1 MRRSR
6 TDRTTTRVRMTFVVA
21 VGLLSCLAAACGS
34 PTPVQSVPSASP
46 TPPSGH
52 MFDVTTYGARGD
64 NQSDNTTAF
73 GDAIQAAE
81 AAGGGVVFVPAGKYV
96 FSASRTGTGG
106 SVVIAGTAPIT
117 LQGAGR
123 DQTFLIEAK
132 ANKGLLGVH
141 IDHTVVEDL
150 TLDTQT
156 NGGGAA
162 LFVQANDTSLLN
174 TTILGGPNHFA
185 IYYAGPKGAKPLT
198 PLYNT
203 GNVVNNL
210 ILNELDC
217 NDGFSWSF
225 QANSSITNV
234 THTGSRLALYV
245 DQSTTVTDYRYA
257 PGAQQCGARNGFWL
271 TPPADNITIVDFTS
285 SGEGGKVGIIGPTG
299 VGKVA
304 RNVTIQGLIMT
315 GGGYTLTIGDVSN
328 LMLTGCNLG
337 HNNIV
342 DQCAGDRP
350 GDDRSLHVRP
360 DDSERVGLGA
370 GEALGGQMSVSI
382 GRAVRS
388 DRAA

>member
-1 MRRSR
+1 MRRSW
-6 TDRTTTRVRMTFVVA
+6 TDRRTTRVRMTFVVA

-52 MFDVTTYGARGD
+52 TFDVTTYGARGD
-64 NQSDNTTAF
+64 DQSDNTTAF

-106 SVVIAGTAPIT
+106 SVVIAGTAPVT

-185 IYYAGPKGAKPLT
+185 IYYAGPKGAKPLA

-225 QANSSITNV
+225 QENSSITNV

-245 DQSTTVTDYRYA
+245 DQSTTVTDYRYT

-271 TPPADNITIVDFTS
+271 TPPANNITIVDFTS
-285 SGEGGKVGIIGPTG
+285 TGEGGKVGIIGPAG

-315 GGGYTLTIGDVSN
+315 ASGYTVTIGDVSN

-342 DQCAGDRP
+342 INAQAIAQGTISHCIF
-350 GDDRSLHVRP
+350 
-360 DDSERVGLGA
+360 
-370 GEALGGQMSVSI
+370 GQM
-382 GRAVRS
+382 VRS
-388 DRAA
+388 GSASAQVKLSVVK

>member
-1 MRRSR
+1 MMTRNGVSVGEQQRRS
-6 TDRTTTRVRMTFVVA
+6 MLVA
-21 VGLLSCLAAACGS
+21 VATTGLSCLAVACGS
-34 PTPVQSVPSASP
+34 PTPVHTVVPTATP
-46 TPPSGH
+46 TLGNRT
-52 MFDVTTYGARGD
+52 FNVVTYGARGD
-64 NQSDNTTAF
+64 DQTDNTRAF

-81 AAGGGVVFVPAGKYV
+81 AAGGGVVYVPAGKFV
-96 FSASRTGTGG
+96 FSASKTGTGG

-185 IYYAGPKGAKPLT
+185 IYYAGPKGAKPLA

-225 QANSSITNV
+225 QENSSITNV
-234 THTGSRLALYV
+234 THAGSRLALYV
-245 DQSTTVTDYRYA
+245 DQSTTVTNYHYT

-271 TPPADNITIVDFTS
+271 TPPANNITIVGFTS
-285 SGEGGKVGIIGPTG
+285 TGEGGKVGIIGPAG

-315 GGGYTLTIGDVSN
+315 ASGYTLTIGDVSN

-342 DQCAGDRP
+342 INAQAIAQGTISHCTF
-350 GDDRSLHVRP
+350 
-360 DDSERVGLGA
+360 
-370 GEALGGQMSVSI
+370 GQM
-382 GRAVRS
+382 VRS
-388 DRAA
+388 GSASAQVKLSVVH